1 MNVITAIGAARQ
13 AVAAARA
20 APQSRKAAMLAAL
33 QLDAAADALARAR
46 NENDILAWRSALG
59 HRLPT
64 LAPVLDL
71 AAMDGTTLLLEPI
84 EVALGDYPSL
94 GVEDFMVSL
103 YNGRTVPR
111 VLIAW
116 PDGRRQDVHE
126 ALAAALAA
134 LEAEMP
140 I

>member
-1 MNVITAIGAARQ
+1 MAIGAARD

-33 QLDAAADALARAR
+33 QLDAAVDALARAGD
-46 NENDILAWRSALG
+46 ENDILAGRSALRY
-59 HRLPT
+59 RLPA
-64 LAPVLDL
+64 LAPILDL
-71 AAMDGTTLLLEPI
+71 AAMDGTILVLEPV
-84 EVALGDYPSL
+84 EVALGDYPAL

-126 ALAAALAA
+126 VLAAALAA
-134 LEAEMP
+134 LEAETRS
-140 I
+140 